1 MIISFSLSLS
11 VYKWEKTLIV
21 VVTLETV
28 VLMFLSALLIVG
40 AQVGRFAL
48 LLMFFVGEALIVLS
62 SLYGSLRVHGKAYG
76 AIGVL

>member
-1 MIISFSLSLS
+1 
-11 VYKWEKTLIV
+11 
-21 VVTLETV
+21 
-28 VLMFLSALLIVG
+28 MFLSALLIVG